1 MFGIELTFKKMEND
15 FIMSIPIDLYEKLER
30 KFGREEA
37 FEIAKMIEDFFK
49 LMERRADEIAL
60 QKKVELRS
68 ELVNEL
74 ATKAELNAV
83 KTELKADIERLRT
96 ELKGEIE
103 NLRTELRGEI
113 ENVRTGLKSDIEK
126 VRAEL
131 MGEID
136 NVRTGLEGEIENL
149 RTELKGIR
157 AEFRSEIENVRLEFR
172 GEIAKVRTELQ
183 SQIDKLNMKLNFLII
198 LVIIVLTLMNP
209 VVAELIKKWAGLR

>member
-1 MFGIELTFKKMEND
+1 MEND

-83 KTELKADIERLRT
+83 KTELKADIE
-96 ELKGEIE
+96 
-103 NLRTELRGEI
+103 
-113 ENVRTGLKSDIEK
+113 
-126 VRAEL
+126 
-131 MGEID
+131 
-136 NVRTGLEGEIENL
+136 NL

>member
-1 MFGIELTFKKMEND
+1 MEND

-49 LMERRADEIAL
+49 FMERRADEIAL

-83 KTELKADIERLRT
+83 KTELKADIE
-96 ELKGEIE
+96 
-103 NLRTELRGEI
+103 
-113 ENVRTGLKSDIEK
+113 
-126 VRAEL
+126 
-131 MGEID
+131 
-136 NVRTGLEGEIENL
+136 NL

-157 AEFRSEIENVRLEFR
+157 AEFRSELENVRLEFR

>member
-1 MFGIELTFKKMEND
+1 
-15 FIMSIPIDLYEKLER
+15 MSIPIDLYEKLEQ

-83 KTELKADIERLRT
+83 KTELKADIE
-96 ELKGEIE
+96 
-103 NLRTELRGEI
+103 
-113 ENVRTGLKSDIEK
+113 
-126 VRAEL
+126 
-131 MGEID
+131 
-136 NVRTGLEGEIENL
+136 NL

-157 AEFRSEIENVRLEFR
+157 AEFRSELENVRLEFR

-183 SQIDKLNMKLNFLII
+183 NQIDKLNMKLNFLII

>member
-1 MFGIELTFKKMEND
+1 
-15 FIMSIPIDLYEKLER
+15 MSIPIDLYEKLER

-49 LMERRADEIAL
+49 FMERRADEIAL

-103 NLRTELRGEI
+103 N
-113 ENVRTGLKSDIEK
+113 
-126 VRAEL
+126 VRAEF
-131 MGEID
+131 
-136 NVRTGLEGEIENL
+136 RGEIENL

-157 AEFRSEIENVRLEFR
+157 AEFRSELENVRLEFR

-183 SQIDKLNMKLNFLII
+183 NQIDKLNMKLNFLII

>member
-1 MFGIELTFKKMEND
+1 
-15 FIMSIPIDLYEKLER
+15 MSIPIDLYEKLER

-49 LMERRADEIAL
+49 FMERRADEIAL

-83 KTELKADIERLRT
+83 KTELKADIE
-96 ELKGEIE
+96 
-103 NLRTELRGEI
+103 
-113 ENVRTGLKSDIEK
+113 
-126 VRAEL
+126 
-131 MGEID
+131 
-136 NVRTGLEGEIENL
+136 NL

-157 AEFRSEIENVRLEFR
+157 AEFRSELENVRLEFR

>member
-1 MFGIELTFKKMEND
+1 
-15 FIMSIPIDLYEKLER
+15 MSIPIDLYEKLER

-49 LMERRADEIAL
+49 FMERRADEIAL

-103 NLRTELRGEI
+103 N
-113 ENVRTGLKSDIEK
+113 
-126 VRAEL
+126 VRAEF
-131 MGEID
+131 
-136 NVRTGLEGEIENL
+136 RGEIENL

-157 AEFRSEIENVRLEFR
+157 AEFRSELENVRLEFK

>member
-1 MFGIELTFKKMEND
+1 MEND

-49 LMERRADEIAL
+49 FMERRADEIAL

-83 KTELKADIERLRT
+83 KTELKADIER
-96 ELKGEIE
+96 
-103 NLRTELRGEI
+103 
-113 ENVRTGLKSDIEK
+113 

-131 MGEID
+131 K
-136 NVRTGLEGEIENL
+136 GEIENL

-183 SQIDKLNMKLNFLII
+183 NQIDKLNMKLNFLII

>member
-1 MFGIELTFKKMEND
+1 MEND

-49 LMERRADEIAL
+49 FMERRADEIAL

-83 KTELKADIERLRT
+83 KTELKADIE
-96 ELKGEIE
+96 
-103 NLRTELRGEI
+103 
-113 ENVRTGLKSDIEK
+113 
-126 VRAEL
+126 
-131 MGEID
+131 
-136 NVRTGLEGEIENL
+136 NL

-157 AEFRSEIENVRLEFR
+157 AEFRRIRAEFRSELENVRLEFR

-183 SQIDKLNMKLNFLII
+183 NQIDKLNMKLNFLII

>member
-1 MFGIELTFKKMEND
+1 MEND

-49 LMERRADEIAL
+49 FMERRADEIAF

-103 NLRTELRGEI
+103 N
-113 ENVRTGLKSDIEK
+113 
-126 VRAEL
+126 VRAEF
-131 MGEID
+131 
-136 NVRTGLEGEIENL
+136 RGEIENL

-157 AEFRSEIENVRLEFR
+157 AEFRSELENVRLEFR

>member
-1 MFGIELTFKKMEND
+1 
-15 FIMSIPIDLYEKLER
+15 MSIPIDLYEKLER

-49 LMERRADEIAL
+49 FMERRADEIAL

-83 KTELKADIERLRT
+83 KTELKADIE
-96 ELKGEIE
+96 
-103 NLRTELRGEI
+103 NLRTE
-113 ENVRTGLKSDIEK
+113 LKSDIEK

-136 NVRTGLEGEIENL
+136 NVRTGLKGEIENL

>member
-1 MFGIELTFKKMEND
+1 MEND

-83 KTELKADIERLRT
+83 KTELKADIE
-96 ELKGEIE
+96 
-103 NLRTELRGEI
+103 
-113 ENVRTGLKSDIEK
+113 
-126 VRAEL
+126 
-131 MGEID
+131 
-136 NVRTGLEGEIENL
+136 NL
-149 RTELKGIR
+149 RTELKGMR
-157 AEFRSEIENVRLEFR
+157 AEFRSELENVRLEFR

>member
-1 MFGIELTFKKMEND
+1 MEND

-49 LMERRADEIAL
+49 FMERRADEIAL

-103 NLRTELRGEI
+103 N
-113 ENVRTGLKSDIEK
+113 
-126 VRAEL
+126 VRAEF
-131 MGEID
+131 
-136 NVRTGLEGEIENL
+136 RGEIENL

>member
-1 MFGIELTFKKMEND
+1 MEND

-49 LMERRADEIAL
+49 FMERRSDEIAL

-103 NLRTELRGEI
+103 N
-113 ENVRTGLKSDIEK
+113 
-126 VRAEL
+126 VRAEF
-131 MGEID
+131 
-136 NVRTGLEGEIENL
+136 RGEIENL

-157 AEFRSEIENVRLEFR
+157 AEFRSELENVRLEFR

-183 SQIDKLNMKLNFLII
+183 NQIDKLNMKLNFLII

>member
-1 MFGIELTFKKMEND
+1 
-15 FIMSIPIDLYEKLER
+15 MSIPIDLYEKLER

-49 LMERRADEIAL
+49 FMERRADEIAL

-83 KTELKADIERLRT
+83 KTELKADIE
-96 ELKGEIE
+96 
-103 NLRTELRGEI
+103 
-113 ENVRTGLKSDIEK
+113 
-126 VRAEL
+126 
-131 MGEID
+131 
-136 NVRTGLEGEIENL
+136 NL

-157 AEFRSEIENVRLEFR
+157 AEFRSELENVRLEFR

-183 SQIDKLNMKLNFLII
+183 NQIDKLNMKLNFLII

>member
-1 MFGIELTFKKMEND
+1 MEND

-49 LMERRADEIAL
+49 FMERRADEIAL

-83 KTELKADIERLRT
+83 KTELKADIENLRA

-103 NLRTELRGEI
+103 NLRTELKGI
-113 ENVRTGLKSDIEK
+113 
-126 VRAEL
+126 RAEFK
-131 MGEID
+131 
-136 NVRTGLEGEIENL
+136 GEIENL

-157 AEFRSEIENVRLEFR
+157 AEFRGEIENARMEFR

-183 SQIDKLNMKLNFLII
+183 GQIDKLNMKLNFLII

>member
-1 MFGIELTFKKMEND
+1 MEND

-49 LMERRADEIAL
+49 FMERRADEIAL

-103 NLRTELRGEI
+103 N
-113 ENVRTGLKSDIEK
+113 
-126 VRAEL
+126 VRAEF
-131 MGEID
+131 
-136 NVRTGLEGEIENL
+136 RGEIENL
-149 RTELKGIR
+149 RTELKGTR
-157 AEFRSEIENVRLEFR
+157 AEFRSELENVRLEFR

-183 SQIDKLNMKLNFLII
+183 NQIDKLNMKLNFLII

>member
-1 MFGIELTFKKMEND
+1 
-15 FIMSIPIDLYEKLER
+15 MSIPIDLYEKLER

-49 LMERRADEIAL
+49 FMERRADEIAL

-103 NLRTELRGEI
+103 N
-113 ENVRTGLKSDIEK
+113 
-126 VRAEL
+126 VRAEF
-131 MGEID
+131 
-136 NVRTGLEGEIENL
+136 RGEIENL

-183 SQIDKLNMKLNFLII
+183 NQIDKLNMKLNFLII

>member
-1 MFGIELTFKKMEND
+1 
-15 FIMSIPIDLYEKLER
+15 MSIPIDLYEKLER

-83 KTELKADIERLRT
+83 KTELKADIE
-96 ELKGEIE
+96 
-103 NLRTELRGEI
+103 
-113 ENVRTGLKSDIEK
+113 
-126 VRAEL
+126 
-131 MGEID
+131 
-136 NVRTGLEGEIENL
+136 NL
-149 RTELKGIR
+149 RTELKGMR
-157 AEFRSEIENVRLEFR
+157 AEFRSELENVRLEFR

>member
-1 MFGIELTFKKMEND
+1 MEND

-49 LMERRADEIAL
+49 FMERRADEIAL

-103 NLRTELRGEI
+103 N
-113 ENVRTGLKSDIEK
+113 
-126 VRAEL
+126 VRAEF
-131 MGEID
+131 
-136 NVRTGLEGEIENL
+136 RGEIENL

-157 AEFRSEIENVRLEFR
+157 AEFRSELENVRLEFK

-183 SQIDKLNMKLNFLII
+183 NQIDKLNMKLNFLII

>member
-1 MFGIELTFKKMEND
+1 MEND

-74 ATKAELNAV
+74 ATKVELNAV
-83 KTELKADIERLRT
+83 KTELKADIENLRA

-103 NLRTELRGEI
+103 NLRTELKGI
-113 ENVRTGLKSDIEK
+113 
-126 VRAEL
+126 RAEF
-131 MGEID
+131 
-136 NVRTGLEGEIENL
+136 RGEIENL

>member
-1 MFGIELTFKKMEND
+1 MEND

-83 KTELKADIERLRT
+83 KTELKADIENLRA

-103 NLRTELRGEI
+103 NLRTELKGI
-113 ENVRTGLKSDIEK
+113 
-126 VRAEL
+126 RAEF
-131 MGEID
+131 
-136 NVRTGLEGEIENL
+136 RGEIENL

>member
-1 MFGIELTFKKMEND
+1 MEND

-49 LMERRADEIAL
+49 FMERRADEIAL

-83 KTELKADIERLRT
+83 KTELKADIER
-96 ELKGEIE
+96 
-103 NLRTELRGEI
+103 
-113 ENVRTGLKSDIEK
+113 

-131 MGEID
+131 K
-136 NVRTGLEGEIENL
+136 GEIENL

-157 AEFRSEIENVRLEFR
+157 AEFRSELENVRLEFR

>member
-1 MFGIELTFKKMEND
+1 
-15 FIMSIPIDLYEKLER
+15 MSIPIDLYEKLER

-83 KTELKADIERLRT
+83 KTELKADIENLRA

-103 NLRTELRGEI
+103 NLRTELKGIRAEFKGEI
-113 ENVRTGLKSDIEK
+113 ENLRTELKGI
-126 VRAEL
+126 RAEF
-131 MGEID
+131 
-136 NVRTGLEGEIENL
+136 RGEIENL

>member
-1 MFGIELTFKKMEND
+1 MEND

-49 LMERRADEIAL
+49 FMERRADEIAL

-83 KTELKADIERLRT
+83 KTELKADIE
-96 ELKGEIE
+96 
-103 NLRTELRGEI
+103 
-113 ENVRTGLKSDIEK
+113 
-126 VRAEL
+126 
-131 MGEID
+131 
-136 NVRTGLEGEIENL
+136 NL

-157 AEFRSEIENVRLEFR
+157 AEFRSELENVRLEFR

-183 SQIDKLNMKLNFLII
+183 NQIDKLNMKLNFLII

>member
-1 MFGIELTFKKMEND
+1 
-15 FIMSIPIDLYEKLER
+15 MSIPIDLYEKLER

-49 LMERRADEIAL
+49 FMERRADEIAL

-83 KTELKADIERLRT
+83 KTELKADIER
-96 ELKGEIE
+96 
-103 NLRTELRGEI
+103 
-113 ENVRTGLKSDIEK
+113 

-131 MGEID
+131 K
-136 NVRTGLEGEIENL
+136 GEIENL

-183 SQIDKLNMKLNFLII
+183 NQIDKLNMKLNFLII

>member
-1 MFGIELTFKKMEND
+1 
-15 FIMSIPIDLYEKLER
+15 MSIPIDLYEKLER

-83 KTELKADIERLRT
+83 KTELKADIE
-96 ELKGEIE
+96 
-103 NLRTELRGEI
+103 
-113 ENVRTGLKSDIEK
+113 
-126 VRAEL
+126 
-131 MGEID
+131 
-136 NVRTGLEGEIENL
+136 NL

-157 AEFRSEIENVRLEFR
+157 AEFRSELENVRLEFR

-183 SQIDKLNMKLNFLII
+183 NQIDKLNMKLNFLII

>member
-1 MFGIELTFKKMEND
+1 MEND

-49 LMERRADEIAL
+49 FMERRADEIAL

-103 NLRTELRGEI
+103 N
-113 ENVRTGLKSDIEK
+113 
-126 VRAEL
+126 VRAEF
-131 MGEID
+131 
-136 NVRTGLEGEIENL
+136 RGEIENL

-157 AEFRSEIENVRLEFR
+157 AEFRSELENVRLEFR

-183 SQIDKLNMKLNFLII
+183 NQIDKLNMKLNFLII

>member
-1 MFGIELTFKKMEND
+1 MEND

-83 KTELKADIERLRT
+83 KTELKADIER
-96 ELKGEIE
+96 
-103 NLRTELRGEI
+103 
-113 ENVRTGLKSDIEK
+113 

-131 MGEID
+131 K
-136 NVRTGLEGEIENL
+136 GEIENL

-157 AEFRSEIENVRLEFR
+157 AEFRSELENVRLEFR

-183 SQIDKLNMKLNFLII
+183 NQIDKLNMKLNFLII

>member
-1 MFGIELTFKKMEND
+1 MEND

-83 KTELKADIERLRT
+83 KTELKADIER
-96 ELKGEIE
+96 
-103 NLRTELRGEI
+103 
-113 ENVRTGLKSDIEK
+113 

-131 MGEID
+131 K
-136 NVRTGLEGEIENL
+136 GEIENL

-183 SQIDKLNMKLNFLII
+183 NQIDKLNMKLNFLII

>member
-1 MFGIELTFKKMEND
+1 MEND

-83 KTELKADIERLRT
+83 KTELKADIE
-96 ELKGEIE
+96 
-103 NLRTELRGEI
+103 
-113 ENVRTGLKSDIEK
+113 
-126 VRAEL
+126 
-131 MGEID
+131 
-136 NVRTGLEGEIENL
+136 NL

-157 AEFRSEIENVRLEFR
+157 AEFRSELENVRLEFR

-183 SQIDKLNMKLNFLII
+183 NQIDKLNMKLNFLII